1 MIRSPRVWARML
13 ERRRLTASN
22 GVTSDVLDGF
32 GLMSLTVESGHV
44 LAFRRITGSSI
55 GPPFTSVWHRYPDGR
70 WMLYINVSPARS
82 YARYFGA
89 AMDRVEQSEIDV
101 VWKRHYELSVY
112 VRNARLHLTMRLA
125 ASHAT
130 RMATAAAALVP
141 PALLRTDATATLV
154 GRAAA
159 ATLGA
164 GPLMLRGGTV
174 EGHRYLIRP
183 RAFWRVE
190 AAAAALGSSD
200 LGEMTEPQEPPAF
213 GGYILPRRPLFLVGT
228 AEFARPEA
236 A

>member
-1 MIRSPRVWARML
+1 ML
-13 ERRRLTASN
+13 EQRRLRTHDVNS
-22 GVTSDVLDGF
+22 SDVLDGF

-55 GPPFTSVWHRYPDGR
+55 GPPFTSVWHRHPDGR
-70 WMLYINVSPARS
+70 WMLYINVAPTRS
-82 YARYFGA
+82 YARYFGG
-89 AMDRVEQSEIDV
+89 AMDAVEQSEIDV

-141 PALLRTDATATLV
+141 PSLLRTDATAALV

-159 ATLGA
+159 AALGA
-164 GPLMLRGGTV
+164 SPLTLRGGTDD
-174 EGHRYLIRP
+174 GHRYLIRP

-200 LGEMTEPQEPPAF
+200 LGEMIEPAEPPSF

-228 AEFARPEA
+228 AEFERPEA